1 MDGVDVHLARSGAIR
16 SERLEPFAT
25 PRMAV
30 DLPLEHGRVRTK
42 PANRFPI
49 SLGLRRPFAP
59 RENKASLLLWY
70 PPHQRGKPA

>member
-30 DLPLEHGRVRTK
+30 DMPLEHGRVRYETGQ
-42 PANRFPI
+42 PI
-49 SLGLRRPFAP
+49 SHFPWIATPVRAAGKQSAP
-59 RENKASLLLWY
+59 AALVST
-70 PPHQRGKPA
+70 PPTR